1 LKQAVLKYTQEEE
14 EEEEEEEVVVPAER
28 KLGLSPC
35 SKTDLTQNL

>member
-14 EEEEEEEVVVPAER
+14 EEEVVPAER

-35 SKTDLTQNL
+35 SKN